1 MVMPTAVVITFICMI
16 LAKMIRHFSSFEKH
30 ETWMIFL
37 TSSGHKEI
45 VAQSVMMLTL
55 FALMPYPEEI
65 WFTDGGLV
73 RSIFIMFFVLPFA
86 NIAGELMDWTI
97 YVRWWKKWKI
107 KKAFG
112 KGKEDLKMSQYQM
125 NMIWEGRK
133 LNVASRY
140 ALCFRLM
147 VLTFIHAPLMPCAFF
162 ISSITMTIFYWVDKY
177 KFFRVYSIPLRI
189 VEQLDVNLTASYPW
203 FMLTYAGGGIFVF
216 GLLD

>member
-55 FALMPYPEEI
+55 FALKPYPEEI

-97 YVRWWKKWKI
+97 YVR
-107 KKAFG
+107 
-112 KGKEDLKMSQYQM
+112 
-125 NMIWEGRK
+125 
-133 LNVASRY
+133 
-140 ALCFRLM
+140 
-147 VLTFIHAPLMPCAFF
+147 
-162 ISSITMTIFYWVDKY
+162 
-177 KFFRVYSIPLRI
+177 
-189 VEQLDVNLTASYPW
+189 
-203 FMLTYAGGGIFVF
+203 
-216 GLLD
+216 